1 MPQNMQDLLEVLLG
15 LLSGAIAGLAG
26 GFVRWNNPQRRR
38 FGWCLAW
45 EVPSAALV
53 GSAGYA
59 LAGLLEF
66 NEYGRFL
73 FAFVF
78 GYLGQA
84 ALHDLAVAVV
94 RHRAGLPPREPPA

>member
-1 MPQNMQDLLEVLLG
+1 MSQNIQTAAELLLS
-15 LLSGAIAGLAG
+15 LLSGALTGLAG
-26 GFVRWNNPQRRR
+26 GFVRWNHPERRR

-45 EVPSAALV
+45 ELPSAALV

-59 LAGLLEF
+59 LGGFLEF

-84 ALHDLAVAVV
+84 ALHDLAVAIIP
-94 RHRAGLPPREPPA
+94 HRAGLPPGNGA